1 MKVQKSWGAAGEV
14 VLNRPVEDLQDL
26 NVQEPIF
33 IEFDG
38 LPVPFFIESYQEKGN
53 RLIVKFE
60 DVDTLA
66 EAEELVGRDVTF
78 QLDEDDDE
86 DSLIGLK
93 VRDARTRKI
102 IGTVVDFSDY
112 GGNTLITV
120 ETDGGDVLIPIHED
134 LIVSIHKDVM
144 TLDIP
149 EGLY

>member
-1 MKVQKSWGAAGEV
+1 M
-14 VLNRPVEDLQDL
+14 
-26 NVQEPIF
+26 
-33 IEFDG
+33 
-38 LPVPFFIESYQEKGN
+38 
-53 RLIVKFE
+53 
-60 DVDTLA
+60 
-66 EAEELVGRDVTF
+66 GRDVTF
-78 QLDEDDDE
+78 LLDEDDDE